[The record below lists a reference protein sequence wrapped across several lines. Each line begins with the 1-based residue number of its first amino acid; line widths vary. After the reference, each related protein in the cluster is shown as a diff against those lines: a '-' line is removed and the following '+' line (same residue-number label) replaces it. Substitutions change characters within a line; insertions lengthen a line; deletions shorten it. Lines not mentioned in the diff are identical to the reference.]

1 MNKFL
6 DLCKKTNL
14 LGLVG
19 AIISVVAVFLP
30 YVTAT
35 VSIFGISSTQSVNAL
50 SGWEGWVILVVMIIT
65 LVSLFEEY
73 IKKAAP
79 KFFDSAFGKKFEIVN
94 KPKSA
99 IAAAVIIVI
108 CNVFTLIQSG
118 NVSSSY
124 GSFAKVGM
132 GIGFFLLFVGAAFLI
147 AYAILSKENVLPF
160 GGKKASKSTESKES
174 K

>member
-30 YVTAT
+30 YATAT
-35 VSIFGISSTQSVNAL
+35 VSIFGYSESVNAL

-65 LVSLFEEY
+65 LVSLFEDY

-99 IAAAVIIVI
+99 IAAAVIII
-108 CNVFTLIQSG
+108 FCNVVELIQAG
-118 NVSSSY
+118 NHSSS
-124 GSFAKVGM
+124 FVKVGM